1 MTFDKN
7 MKRND
12 HELLFS
18 EKVGC
23 SKKMVN
29 RQFIMRFSNAE
40 GVTTRGSI
48 LQRHRQSKHKKFKY
62 LDQLLLN
69 CTKK

>member
-7 MKRND
+7 MKRSD

-40 GVTTRGSI
+40 GVTTRASI

-62 LDQLLLN
+62 LDQMLLK